1 MKVGFN
7 VGSAG
12 SGGSETKCKI
22 SAALVPIYRFPSNKI
37 HRQHHGRDVDGLRQT
52 KRSEECSPRDSAKLS
67 ERTPELNASNPDLGS
82 LSISG

>member
-37 HRQHHGRDVDGLRQT
+37 
-52 KRSEECSPRDSAKLS
+52 SASASWPRRGWLAPDEAFRGMLPQRLHYTV
-67 ERTPELNASNPDLGS
+67 RTYPRAQRK
-82 LSISG
+82 